1 MTANLAGSVLKLLTH
16 VPGSLAPYRLS
27 GKMSLGD
34 GLGHIPFEEHA
45 SFKP

>member
-1 MTANLAGSVLKLLTH
+1 VLKLLTH
-16 VPGSLAPYRLS
+16 VPGSLAPYRLA
-27 GKMSLGD
+27 GKMSLGE